1 MSSVSRLDPHLEITT
16 LGVDGLAVKDPINV
30 GFLTCSSTSVA
41 GSLLRDREIG
51 RWLGE
56 LFGTI
61 LAHKVSVTGTGL
73 CTAGNNTR
81 YITERERERGGKRG
95 ERDFKDKENIPS
107 HHNNYLMYY
116 FLS

>member
-81 YITERERERGGKRG
+81 YITERERERSQREREERRRKRVIV
-95 ERDFKDKENIPS
+95 F
-107 HHNNYLMYY
+107 HLVNY
-116 FLS
+116 